1 MLHISHLRV
10 DWSVIFY
17 IVCKILIVQRNT
29 DCESW
34 GYYQFRWVKLHP
46 QLISSHTLSVL
57 VVSLPLPWTHRLP
70 NVYLFMT
77 NGFAS
82 VTSISQHMMEAEL
95 HINYSVPQPS
105 LLILR
110 NSLQSSY
117 LRLDKIIPTLSP
129 SDIPA
134 LRICETVLRHSC
146 HVHKDYLNVLTV

>member
-1 MLHISHLRV
+1 MLYISHLRV

-17 IVCKILIVQRNT
+17 IVCKILTAQCNT

-34 GYYQFRWVKLHP
+34 VYYQFIWVKMHP
-46 QLISSHTLSVL
+46 HLYTLSAL
-57 VVSLPLPWTHRLP
+57 VILLTLQWTHRLP
-70 NVYLFMT
+70 NVYLFIT

-82 VTSISQHMMEAEL
+82 VTGTSQHMMEAEL

-105 LLILR
+105 LLILW

-129 SDIPA
+129 SGIPA

-146 HVHKDYLNVLTV
+146 HAQKDNLNVLIV